1 MSSFID
7 VVPHEQLCYI
17 PCNSCNIVLA

>member
-17 PCNSCNIVLA
+17 PCNFCNIVLA